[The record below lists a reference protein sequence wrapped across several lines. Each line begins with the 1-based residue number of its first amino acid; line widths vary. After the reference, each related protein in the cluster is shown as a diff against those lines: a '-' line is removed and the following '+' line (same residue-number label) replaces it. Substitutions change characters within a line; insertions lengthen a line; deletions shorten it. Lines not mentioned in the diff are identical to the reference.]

1 MFNKVYTSNKRI
13 APLVLKQ
20 MNLKNY
26 ELHLLLNNYFIFPFH
41 HGVFDTV
48 RSNNSASGFSLVSR
62 ACRSFSQNNSVF
74 SAARGQLRQVF
85 FFNIFLMGWQG
96 DSRQLG
102 MSSRNTR
109 ISMSFC
115 SSNRRKLKM
124 EKKKLKCFMS

>member
-48 RSNNSASGFSLVSR
+48 RSNSSASGFSLVSR
-62 ACRSFSQNNSVF
+62 ACRSFSHELF
-74 SAARGQLRQVF
+74 SAARGQLR
-85 FFNIFLMGWQG
+85 
-96 DSRQLG
+96 
-102 MSSRNTR
+102 
-109 ISMSFC
+109 
-115 SSNRRKLKM
+115 
-124 EKKKLKCFMS
+124 